1 MTTFDEVIN
10 LYYHFDKYKKNT
22 YPELYYHILPS
33 INLNQYKIFKDEK
46 GIFGFVNWAYL
57 NKDVEKAYVTTSK
70 IYKNE
75 WKSGVNL
82 WLYDIVILRKSKEV
96 MSWVYNYFKKLLKTN
111 ESISWLRLNK
121 QDQVYRV
128 SKKYKRDFHKY
139 WVVQ

>member
-1 MTTFDEVIN
+1 MTTFDEIIN
-10 LYYHFDKYKKNT
+10 LYYKFDKYKKNT

-33 INLNQYKIFKDEK
+33 INLNQYKVFKDEQ

-57 NKDVEKAYVTTSK
+57 SKEIEKSYIETST

-75 WKSGVNL
+75 WKSGDYL

-111 ESISWLRLNK
+111 ESISWLRLDKNDK
-121 QDQVYRV
+121 VYRV
-128 SKKYKRDFHKY
+128 AKKYKREFHN
-139 WVVQ
+139 

>member
-1 MTTFDEVIN
+1 M
-10 LYYHFDKYKKNT
+10 
-22 YPELYYHILPS
+22 
-33 INLNQYKIFKDEK
+33 EK
-46 GIFGFVNWAYL
+46 T
-57 NKDVEKAYVTTSK
+57 YVTSSK

-82 WLYDIVILRKSKEV
+82 WLYDIVILRKSNEV

-128 SKKYKRDFHKY
+128 SKKYKRDFHK
-139 WVVQ
+139 

>member
-128 SKKYKRDFHKY
+128 SKKYKRDFHK
-139 WVVQ
+139 

>member
-1 MTTFDEVIN
+1 MTTFDEVIG
-10 LYYHFDKYKKNT
+10 LYYNFDKYKKNT

-33 INLNQYKIFKDEK
+33 INLNQYKIFKDDK

-57 NKDVEKAYVTTSK
+57 NKDVEKAYVTSSK

-82 WLYDIVILRKSKEV
+82 WLYDIVILRKSNEV

-128 SKKYKRDFHKY
+128 SKKYKRDFHK
-139 WVVQ
+139 

>member
-1 MTTFDEVIN
+1 MTTFDEIIN
-10 LYYHFDKYKKNT
+10 LYYKFDKYKKNT

-33 INLNQYKIFKDEK
+33 INLNQYKVFKDEQ

-57 NKDVEKAYVTTSK
+57 SQKIEKSYIEKSI

-75 WKSGVNL
+75 WKSGDYL

-111 ESISWLRLNK
+111 ESISWLRLDKNNK
-121 QDQVYRV
+121 VYRV
-128 SKKYKRDFHKY
+128 AKKYKREFHN
-139 WVVQ
+139 

>member
-33 INLNQYKIFKDEK
+33 INLNQYKIFKDDK

-57 NKDVEKAYVTTSK
+57 NKDVEKAYVTSSK

-82 WLYDIVILRKSKEV
+82 WLYDIVILRKSNEV

-128 SKKYKRDFHKY
+128 SKKYKRDFHR
-139 WVVQ
+139 

>member
-1 MTTFDEVIN
+1 MTTFDEIIN
-10 LYYHFDKYKKNT
+10 LYYKHDKYKKFT

-57 NKDVEKAYVTTSK
+57 NKDVEKAYVKSSK

-128 SKKYKRDFHKY
+128 SKKYKRDFHK
-139 WVVQ
+139 

>member
-1 MTTFDEVIN
+1 MTTFDEVIS
-10 LYYHFDKYKKNT
+10 LYYNFDKYKKNT

-33 INLNQYKIFKDEK
+33 INLNQYKIFKDDK

-57 NKDVEKAYVTTSK
+57 NEDVEKAYVTTSK

-82 WLYDIVILRKSKEV
+82 WLYDIVILRKSNEV

-128 SKKYKRDFHKY
+128 SKKYKRDFHK
-139 WVVQ
+139 

>member
-1 MTTFDEVIN
+1 MTTFDEVIS
-10 LYYHFDKYKKNT
+10 LYYNFDKYKKNT

-33 INLNQYKIFKDEK
+33 INLNQYKIFKDDK

-57 NKDVEKAYVTTSK
+57 NEDVEKAYVTTSK

-82 WLYDIVILRKSKEV
+82 WLYDIVILRKSNEV

-128 SKKYKRDFHKY
+128 AKKYKRDFHK
-139 WVVQ
+139 

>member
-1 MTTFDEVIN
+1 MTTFDEIIN
-10 LYYHFDKYKKNT
+10 LYYKFDKYKKNT

-33 INLNQYKIFKDEK
+33 INLNQYKVFKDEQ

-57 NKDVEKAYVTTSK
+57 SKEIEKSYIQTST

-75 WKSGVNL
+75 WKSGNYL

-111 ESISWLRLNK
+111 ESISWLRLDKNDK
-121 QDQVYRV
+121 VYRV
-128 SKKYKRDFHKY
+128 AKKYKREFHN
-139 WVVQ
+139 

>member
-1 MTTFDEVIN
+1 MTTFDEIIN
-10 LYYHFDKYKKNT
+10 LYYKFDKYKKNT

-33 INLNQYKIFKDEK
+33 INLNQYKVFKDEQ

-57 NKDVEKAYVTTSK
+57 SKEIEKSYIETST

-75 WKSGVNL
+75 WKSGDYL

-111 ESISWLRLNK
+111 ESISWLRLDKNDK
-121 QDQVYRV
+121 IYRV
-128 SKKYKRDFHKY
+128 AKKYKREFHN
-139 WVVQ
+139 

>member
-1 MTTFDEVIN
+1 MDIN
-10 LYYHFDKYKKNT
+10 KIIRLYKYFPKYQQNS
-22 YPELYYHILPS
+22 YSDLFYHILPS
-33 INLNQYKIFKDEK
+33 LQANQFKVFEDK
-46 GIFGFVNWAYL
+46 DGVYGFVNWAYL
-57 NKDVEKAYVTTSK
+57 NKDVEKAYVTSSK

-128 SKKYKRDFHKY
+128 SKKYKRDFHK
-139 WVVQ
+139 

>member
-1 MTTFDEVIN
+1 MTTFDEIIN
-10 LYYHFDKYKKNT
+10 LYYKFDKYKKNT

-33 INLNQYKIFKDEK
+33 INLNQYKVFKDEQ

-57 NKDVEKAYVTTSK
+57 SKEIENSYIQTST

-75 WKSGVNL
+75 WKSGDYL

-111 ESISWLRLNK
+111 ESISWLRLDKNDK
-121 QDQVYRV
+121 VYRV
-128 SKKYKRDFHKY
+128 AKKYKREFHI
-139 WVVQ
+139 